1 MMQQPV
7 VVNIQK
13 NQPNIVLRVLWF
25 IFVGW
30 WVGLIWL
37 HLAYVLCVSV
47 IFLPIGLLMLNRLP
61 TILTLHMNTR
71 EVTYA
76 DRYGRMSVSWGEPPQ
91 TSFVVRALYFLLIG
105 WWLGYLWAIIGYV
118 LCFTIIL
125 LPLGVLMLNSLPTV
139 LTLRRM

>member
-1 MMQQPV
+1 MQQPV
-7 VVNIQK
+7 MVNVQN
-13 NQPNIVLRVLWF
+13 NQPNFVLRILWF

-61 TILTLHMNTR
+61 MILTLHTSVR
-71 EVTYA
+71 EVTY
-76 DRYGRMSVSWGEPPQ
+76 YNQHGRLGMSIQEPPQ
-91 TSFVVRALYFLLIG
+91 ISIIIRALYFLLIG
-105 WWLGYLWAIIGYV
+105 WWLGYLWAIAGYV

-125 LPLGVLMLNSLPTV
+125 IPLGILMLNSLPTV
-139 LTLRRM
+139 VTLRRI